1 MIGILQ
7 YEFMQNAFLA
17 GLLAAIACGIIGT
30 YVVVKRMVFIS
41 GGIAHAS
48 FGGIGI
54 GYFMGI
60 NPIIGALAFTIA
72 SALGMGALVRRTKLA
87 EDTAIGIF
95 WAIGMSLGI
104 LFIAMTPGYAPDLF
118 SYLFGNILT
127 VPASDLLLMITLDGV
142 IILVVSLLY
151 KEFTA
156 LSFDEEFS
164 KVMGLPVERL
174 YLTLLC
180 LIALTVVLLI
190 RIVGIILIIALLT
203 IPAATARRFTSNLRK
218 MMILAV
224 ALGIGFTFGG
234 LWLSYAVD
242 LPSGATIILVGGGVF
257 LVSLGFLRLRGR
269 GKETK
274 QVSVGVR

>member
-1 MIGILQ
+1 MIAILQ
-7 YEFMQNAFLA
+7 YEFMQNAFWA

-30 YVVVKRMVFIS
+30 YVIVKRMVFIS

-60 NPIIGALAFTIA
+60 NPIIGALVFTIA
-72 SALGMGALVRRTKLA
+72 SALGMGALIRRTRLA

-95 WAIGMSLGI
+95 WSIGMALGI
-104 LFIAMTPGYAPDLF
+104 VFIAITPGYAPDLF

-127 VPASDLLLMITLDGV
+127 VPASDLLLMIILDAV

-156 LSFDEEFS
+156 LSFDEEFGR
-164 KVMGLPVERL
+164 VMGLPVERL

-180 LIALTVVLLI
+180 LIALTVVLMI

-203 IPAATARRFTSNLRK
+203 IPAAMARRFTSNLKK
-218 MMILAV
+218 MMLLAV
-224 ALGIGFTFGG
+224 GLGIGFTFGG

-257 LVSLGFLRLRGR
+257 LITLGFLKLQSRRR
-269 GKETK
+269 ESRK
-274 QVSVGVR
+274 V